1 MPNQTQINQEG
12 IYRELNGLHNSSPIN
27 NGDEQFNFWIRPR
40 ASKNNEWYRFNRG
53 NTGYTNIGI
62 VKVGSRSALQIV
74 GFHTTDFGTYSLNI
88 LNRKVDY
95 PRIKKGT
102 TLSDTEVDVFLQHMV
117 AALPQPQQTFNNNAD
132 AAQWMY
138 DTYQLFFNEVKAYDS
153 NNNTPFYNILKITDT
168 DFNDNRTTNDQNMA
182 PIFNPPYNP
191 LQQGGN
197 GGAQSQQYQATPMN
211 QILYGP
217 PGTGKTYHTVDKA
230 VEIIDS
236 NLAGKD
242 WKDKK
247 KDFDQFIKDGRIVF
261 TTFHQS
267 MSYED
272 FIEGIKPETDSKTKQ
287 VEYPV
292 KDGFFKKLCTEAI
305 NHPDQNY
312 VMIIDEINRGN
323 VSQIFG
329 ELITLLEAD
338 KRLGKDFELTVKLP
352 YSNQNNDFG
361 VPSNLYIIG
370 TMNTADRSVEALDTA
385 LRRRFSFVEMMPNP
399 SLLNTVTIQGL
410 SVGLEDLLNVINQRI
425 VLLKDREHQI
435 GHSYFMKCKDLAD
448 LKAVFKNNIVPLLQE
463 YFYGNY
469 YNIGLVLGE
478 EFVKKENPVG
488 KFGKGFDYD
497 GDAEPG
503 WRMLSD
509 DEWDRL
515 DMNVAITALMN

>member
-1 MPNQTQINQEG
+1 MKFTSNEYVNFKHLLEYFVAHLEFVDTNDSNAIKGGTYKTNTRGFNQYIAPLLQANSFKSTGQAYKNAMIQQQIDSWSDYNKHKVLISIQHSRAGGYRTFANYLHWNNEDGWMTICADWDGNNIDSLFLSHNTQLDRTKPHIKTFDINKLGLFDGKSPNKEVEDLLDTFYDE
-12 IYRELNGLHNSSPIN
+12 EIN
-27 NGDEQFNFWIRPR
+27 NIKGIIPSPPSPVKPQ
-40 ASKNNEWYRFNRG
+40 
-53 NTGYTNIGI
+53 NI
-62 VKVGSRSALQIV
+62 
-74 GFHTTDFGTYSLNI
+74 
-88 LNRKVDY
+88 
-95 PRIKKGT
+95 
-102 TLSDTEVDVFLQHMV
+102 
-117 AALPQPQQTFNNNAD
+117 
-132 AAQWMY
+132 
-138 DTYQLFFNEVKAYDS
+138 
-153 NNNTPFYNILKITDT
+153 
-168 DFNDNRTTNDQNMA
+168 
-182 PIFNPPYNP
+182 P
-191 LQQGGN
+191 L
-197 GGAQSQQYQATPMN
+197 N

-217 PGTGKTYHTVDKA
+217 PGTGKTYHTVDKSL
-230 VEIIDS
+230 EILNPS
-236 NLAGKD
+236 LLSSPRKD
-242 WKDKK
+242 QKDE
-247 KDFDQFIKDGRIVF
+247 FDRLKAAGRIIF

-292 KDGFFKKLCTEAI
+292 KDGIFKKLCTEAI

-312 VMIIDEINRGN
+312 VLIIDEINRGN

-338 KRLGKDFELTVKLP
+338 KRIGNDFGLTVKLP
-352 YSNQNNDFG
+352 YSNQKNDFG

-385 LRRRFSFVEMMPNP
+385 LRRRFSFEEMMPNP
-399 SLLNTVTIQGL
+399 SLLNTVTIHGL

-448 LKAVFKNNIVPLLQE
+448 LKAVFKDNIVPLLQE